1 MIKVTAET
9 IVKDGEKGVL
19 TNCSLRGAGEE
30 IVNEALSAIREIIHG
45 VKEEDHV
52 LYAMMML
59 TMLHDKS
66 VLRGE
71 RDSDERKDEAA
82 LGLAEAMSEAIL
94 KN

>member
-1 MIKVTAET
+1 MIKLTAET

-19 TNCSLRGAGEE
+19 TNCSLRGAGED
-30 IVNEALSAIREIIHG
+30 IVHEALSAIREIIHG
-45 VKEEDHV
+45 VKEEDRV

-71 RDSDERKDEAA
+71 RGEDKEDEVM
-82 LGLAEAMSEAIL
+82 LGLAEAMSEGIL